1 MIQLDD
7 LDRRLLAR
15 LRTDGRAPVA
25 ALARDLEVTRATV
38 TNRITRLQDRGV
50 IVGFTALIDDD
61 ADATE
66 VRAVCQLAVD
76 GRQLE
81 ESIEQLRGMPEV
93 SRLYTTIGEWDL
105 VAVIAVGSLPDV
117 DRVTGRIQ
125 KIPGVLRSE
134 TSLLLRNVL
143 V

>member
-38 TNRITRLQDRGV
+38 TNRIARLQDRGV

-61 ADATE
+61 VDATE

-125 KIPGVLRSE
+125 KITGVLRSE

>member
-1 MIQLDD
+1 M
-7 LDRRLLAR
+7 
-15 LRTDGRAPVA
+15 
-25 ALARDLEVTRATV
+25 
-38 TNRITRLQDRGV
+38 

-66 VRAVCQLAVD
+66 VRAVCQLAVE